1 MNIVNRLTLR
11 CLKLNKRRT
20 FVTIIGIALSVTMLT
35 AISTILFSCMD
46 LMQREVIATEGEW
59 HAAMTGVPADRVA
72 QLEKGESVESVLL
85 TREVGFA
92 AFPAS
97 ANPNKPYF
105 YIREYNTPAFSHLGV
120 KLVQGRLPEK
130 EGEAV
135 ITKDVLDAFSGGRT
149 YQIGDTVTLTTGY
162 RTAVLQNGGKEEE
175 IRLTRGNYFDKQET
189 FHSEG
194 KRTYTLTGIIEPY
207 YQDDM
212 EETYGA
218 AYHLIGYCDAS
229 SFAAQG
235 TKTDPMLVFNPLNR
249 SVYKE
254 MASLAQQVG
263 AEDYHFHRSLLQMY
277 GLTSRGSLQ
286 MTLYLFV
293 GVLVLIVIIGSS
305 ALIYNAFSISV
316 AERSQYLGMLA
327 SVGATRRQKRRS
339 VYFEGLILGA
349 IAIPVGLLA
358 GIGGIGVTLHFVG
371 PMISQVADL
380 TQEVRLV
387 VSPASVLAAVGLSI
401 LVIFLSVR
409 KPARMASRMMP
420 IDAIRQTREIRLRG
434 KDVRTSRLT
443 RKWFGFEGEIALK
456 NLKRNR
462 GRYRTTVFSLTISV
476 VLFLTISFGLQI
488 AVQAYGQE
496 TKADSFDIMVQ
507 TYDEQVREQLF
518 EKILKEES
526 VTRYTLIDSMGAN
539 AYLPRE
545 KIQESFLEMEEM
557 EEKNGQYLVPVSIL
571 MLDEQSFRAYL
582 SEIGEKE
589 SDFDSREYRAILVN
603 RQMWHG
609 RDDKTNESVT
619 KVIDLL
625 RLRAGESITL
635 QAVDDE
641 DKTCTLLGS
650 LTVAA
655 VTDQN
660 PFAVDEA
667 SGVIFVVPEHT
678 GLAMRADFANR
689 VQQEQRE
696 YYQGS
701 YPALYLNTT
710 DHQAISELAESF
722 NITGFQERVML
733 VDHAVEREKA
743 QNMITVISVFSGGFI
758 ALITLICLANMFNTI
773 STSVALRRREFA
785 MLKSVGMT
793 PKGFRKM
800 IRYESLFYALKTL
813 LYGLPVSFAL
823 MGLLQA
829 ILGRN
834 FEIPFRMPWIPLLGA
849 VAGVF
854 AIVGLTMLY
863 SGSKLKG
870 DHIIDT
876 LKDENV

>member
-1 MNIVNRLTLR
+1 
-11 CLKLNKRRT
+11 
-20 FVTIIGIALSVTMLT
+20 
-35 AISTILFSCMD
+35 
-46 LMQREVIATEGEW
+46 
-59 HAAMTGVPADRVA
+59 
-72 QLEKGESVESVLL
+72 
-85 TREVGFA
+85 
-92 AFPAS
+92 
-97 ANPNKPYF
+97 
-105 YIREYNTPAFSHLGV
+105 
-120 KLVQGRLPEK
+120 
-130 EGEAV
+130 
-135 ITKDVLDAFSGGRT
+135 
-149 YQIGDTVTLTTGY
+149 
-162 RTAVLQNGGKEEE
+162 
-175 IRLTRGNYFDKQET
+175 
-189 FHSEG
+189 
-194 KRTYTLTGIIEPY
+194 
-207 YQDDM
+207 
-212 EETYGA
+212 
-218 AYHLIGYCDAS
+218 
-229 SFAAQG
+229 
-235 TKTDPMLVFNPLNR
+235 
-249 SVYKE
+249 
-254 MASLAQQVG
+254 
-263 AEDYHFHRSLLQMY
+263 
-277 GLTSRGSLQ
+277 
-286 MTLYLFV
+286 
-293 GVLVLIVIIGSS
+293 
-305 ALIYNAFSISV
+305 
-316 AERSQYLGMLA
+316 MLA

>member
-1 MNIVNRLTLR
+1 
-11 CLKLNKRRT
+11 
-20 FVTIIGIALSVTMLT
+20 
-35 AISTILFSCMD
+35 
-46 LMQREVIATEGEW
+46 
-59 HAAMTGVPADRVA
+59 
-72 QLEKGESVESVLL
+72 
-85 TREVGFA
+85 
-92 AFPAS
+92 
-97 ANPNKPYF
+97 
-105 YIREYNTPAFSHLGV
+105 
-120 KLVQGRLPEK
+120 
-130 EGEAV
+130 
-135 ITKDVLDAFSGGRT
+135 
-149 YQIGDTVTLTTGY
+149 
-162 RTAVLQNGGKEEE
+162 
-175 IRLTRGNYFDKQET
+175 
-189 FHSEG
+189 
-194 KRTYTLTGIIEPY
+194 
-207 YQDDM
+207 
-212 EETYGA
+212 
-218 AYHLIGYCDAS
+218 
-229 SFAAQG
+229 
-235 TKTDPMLVFNPLNR
+235 
-249 SVYKE
+249 
-254 MASLAQQVG
+254 
-263 AEDYHFHRSLLQMY
+263 MY

-496 TKADSFDIMVQ
+496 TKADSFDIMAQ

>member
-1 MNIVNRLTLR
+1 M
-11 CLKLNKRRT
+11 
-20 FVTIIGIALSVTMLT
+20 
-35 AISTILFSCMD
+35 
-46 LMQREVIATEGEW
+46 
-59 HAAMTGVPADRVA
+59 
-72 QLEKGESVESVLL
+72 
-85 TREVGFA
+85 
-92 AFPAS
+92 
-97 ANPNKPYF
+97 
-105 YIREYNTPAFSHLGV
+105 
-120 KLVQGRLPEK
+120 
-130 EGEAV
+130 
-135 ITKDVLDAFSGGRT
+135 
-149 YQIGDTVTLTTGY
+149 
-162 RTAVLQNGGKEEE
+162 
-175 IRLTRGNYFDKQET
+175 
-189 FHSEG
+189 
-194 KRTYTLTGIIEPY
+194 
-207 YQDDM
+207 
-212 EETYGA
+212 
-218 AYHLIGYCDAS
+218 
-229 SFAAQG
+229 
-235 TKTDPMLVFNPLNR
+235 
-249 SVYKE
+249 
-254 MASLAQQVG
+254 
-263 AEDYHFHRSLLQMY
+263 
-277 GLTSRGSLQ
+277 
-286 MTLYLFV
+286 
-293 GVLVLIVIIGSS
+293 LVLIVIIGSS

-609 RDDKTNESVT
+609 RDNKTNESVT

-678 GLAMRADFANR
+678 GLAMRANFANR

-863 SGSKLKG
+863 SGSKLKR